1 MRRNAVSN
9 GVMTTLFALTIAV
22 TQAVAQTPDL
32 SGVWGARLRFGPD
45 ARGTLLVTST
55 WADIAGYRVSV
66 KSEGGTL
73 SFELPD
79 DQGRFRGKVVG
90 REIHGH
96 WIQPVTS
103 YNGGRYATPVT
114 LTPDGPGRWRGTVTP
129 LDDGFTFYL
138 PLAPAGAG
146 KYSTHLR
153 NPERNVGRFFRVTR
167 AEVRRDTVQL
177 FGDVGEGEQL
187 LTQGIYDQG
196 AIWAVRLRGGSYNFS
211 KLGDTTASGFYPRG
225 KPAPRYRYTPP
236 LQLNDGWPVAAP
248 EDVGIDR
255 AAIEQFVQ
263 LLIDLPMDSLSS
275 TQVHSLL
282 IARRGKLV
290 VDEYFHGYSRDLPHE
305 MRSAS
310 KSTVSVLMGAA
321 LNAGIRIPI
330 DAPVYETMLSPSPD
344 WERGLGGEG
353 RKRAMTLDHLLN
365 MTAGFECGSDGS
377 VPNTAD
383 EDVMGR
389 NRVQDYYGYTM
400 NVPLNAAPGEKV
412 FYCSMEPNLA
422 GGMIAKFAG
431 EPQIELFDRLVGR
444 PLQMGRYHLGLQP
457 SGDAYGGGGHNFTS
471 RDFMK
476 LAQLMIDGRWG
487 TKQILS
493 RDFIQ
498 RSRAPLVDLSPSQQY
513 RWLWNSREYDWG
525 GKKVRAYFAGGNGGQ
540 VFVAFPE
547 LDLVIGMTGGNYS
560 APATPMWRRIYGLQ
574 DILAAV
580 GP

>member
-1 MRRNAVSN
+1 MTTILALTLAVS
-9 GVMTTLFALTIAV
+9 
-22 TQAVAQTPDL
+22 QAVAQTPLPDL

-45 ARGTLLVTST
+45 ARGTLLMTQS
-55 WADIAGYRVSV
+55 WADIAGYRVAV
-66 KSEGGTL
+66 KNEGGTL

-79 DQGRFRGKVVG
+79 DQGKFRGKFVG

-96 WIQPVTS
+96 WIQPVTR
-103 YNGGRYATPVT
+103 YNGGRYATPIT
-114 LTPDGPGRWRGTVTP
+114 LTQDGANRWRGTVTP

-138 PLAPAGAG
+138 PLTPAGAG

-153 NPERNVGRFFRVTR
+153 NPERNQGRFFRVTR
-167 AEVRRDTVQL
+167 AEVRGDTVQL
-177 FGDVGEGEQL
+177 FGNVGEGDQL
-187 LTQGIYDQG
+187 LTQGIYDDG
-196 AIWAVRLRGGSYNFS
+196 GIWAVRLRGGVYNFS

-225 KPAPRYRYTPP
+225 RPAPRYRYTPP

-263 LLIDLPMDSLSS
+263 LLIDLPMDSLTS

-282 IARRGKLV
+282 IVRRGKLV

-330 DAPVYETMLSPSPD
+330 DAPVYQTMLGSVPANLDP
-344 WERGLGGEG
+344 

-365 MTAGFECGSDGS
+365 MTAGFECSSDGS

-383 EDVMGR
+383 EDVMGQ

-457 SGDAYGGGGHNFTS
+457 SGDAYGGGGHNFTP

-476 LAQLMIDGRWG
+476 
-487 TKQILS
+487 
-493 RDFIQ
+493 
-498 RSRAPLVDLSPSQQY
+498 
-513 RWLWNSREYDWG
+513 
-525 GKKVRAYFAGGNGGQ
+525 
-540 VFVAFPE
+540 
-547 LDLVIGMTGGNYS
+547 
-560 APATPMWRRIYGLQ
+560 
-574 DILAAV
+574 
-580 GP
+580 